1 VEPTAVAVFSAFE
14 SKRDDAVDLV
24 KPIERFLFAISSG
37 LYFPVVTAVSALCLY
52 TLFLVGAAVGDIVL
66 RIRHGSSGLAAY
78 RKELEAEIAGG
89 GEHLDARLERLLQ
102 MTELDANR
110 RLDRVRFVIKVGPA
124 LGLMGT
130 LIPMGVSL
138 ASLAEG
144 NIPRMA
150 GSMVTAFTATV
161 AGLACG
167 VVAYLIA
174 LLRESWTRAEIR
186 EMEFVTEIRAREAT
200 KTGGD

>member
-1 VEPTAVAVFSAFE
+1 MSFIQT
-14 SKRDDAVDLV
+14 
-24 KPIERFLFAISSG
+24 IERFLYVISSG
-37 LYFPVVTAVSALCLY
+37 LYLPVIAGVSALCLY
-52 TLFLVGAAVGDIVL
+52 TLWLLGALAGDALL
-66 RIRHGSSGLAAY
+66 RVRRGSPALAAY
-78 RKELEAEIAGG
+78 RLRLNEALDEGG
-89 GEHLDARLERLLQ
+89 GYLDARLERLLQ
-102 MTELDANR
+102 AAELEAGQ

-138 ASLAEG
+138 ASLADG
-144 NIPRMA
+144 NIPKMA

-174 LLRESWTRAEIR
+174 MARENWSRAEIR
-186 EMEFVTEIRAREAT
+186 EMEFMTEIGARDNAVDDRSVAEENIDALSAT
-200 KTGGD
+200 PTAA

>member
-1 VEPTAVAVFSAFE
+1 VEAVQV
-14 SKRDDAVDLV
+14 L
-24 KPIERFLFAISSG
+24 ERFLYTISSG
-37 LYFPVVTAVSALCLY
+37 LYLPVIAAVSTLGVY
-52 TLFLVGAAVGDIVL
+52 TLWLLGA
-66 RIRHGSSGLAAY
+66 LAADALLR
-78 RKELEAEIAGG
+78 RKGSPELEAYRRRLAEELA
-89 GEHLDARLERLLQ
+89 HADDHVDARLERMLQ
-102 MTELDANR
+102 TAELAASR

-144 NIPRMA
+144 NVPKMA

-161 AGLACG
+161 VGLACG

-174 LLRESWTRAEIR
+174 LVRESWARAEIR
-186 EMEFVTEIRAREAT
+186 EMEFITEIGARNGAPVARLTSPEEFDALSAT
-200 KTGGD
+200 PTTV

>member
-1 VEPTAVAVFSAFE
+1 MEAVKILE
-14 SKRDDAVDLV
+14 N
-24 KPIERFLFAISSG
+24 FLYTISSG
-37 LYFPVVTAVSALCLY
+37 LYLPVIAIVSALTLY
-52 TLFLVGAAVGDIVL
+52 TLWLVGALAGDAVRRMREGCAALDEFRAQL
-66 RIRHGSSGLAAY
+66 ARELTDRSG
-78 RKELEAEIAGG
+78 
-89 GEHLDARLERLLQ
+89 HVDARLERMLQ
-102 MTELDANR
+102 TAELAAAR

-144 NIPRMA
+144 NIPKMA

-174 LLRESWTRAEIR
+174 LVRENWARADIR
-186 EMEFVTEIRAREAT
+186 EMEFITEIAARDGAPIAHLSKAEDYDALSAT
-200 KTGGD
+200 PPAV

>member
-1 VEPTAVAVFSAFE
+1 MGAVQS
-14 SKRDDAVDLV
+14 L
-24 KPIERFLFAISSG
+24 ERFLYAISSG
-37 LYFPVVTAVSALCLY
+37 LYLPVIASVSALCLY
-52 TLFLVGAAVGDIVL
+52 TLWLLGALGGDAYL
-66 RIRHGSSGLAAY
+66 RFRRGPADIAAY
-78 RKELEAEIAGG
+78 RKQLASEIANCGD
-89 GEHLDARLERLLQ
+89 HLDARLERILQ
-102 MTELDANR
+102 AAELSASR

-144 NIPRMA
+144 NIPKMA

-174 LLRESWTRAEIR
+174 VVRENWARAEIR
-186 EMEFVTEIRAREAT
+186 EMEFITEIAAREGAETPQLASPERIDALSAT
-200 KTGGD
+200 PPAV

>member
-1 VEPTAVAVFSAFE
+1 MNIVRA
-14 SKRDDAVDLV
+14 L
-24 KPIERFLFAISSG
+24 ERFLFVLSSG
-37 LYFPVVTAVSALCLY
+37 LYFPVLAAVSALCIY
-52 TLFLVGAAVGDIVL
+52 TLWLLGALLGDSFIRL
-66 RIRHGSSGLAAY
+66 RRGSSQLDAY
-78 RKELEAEIAGG
+78 RGKLELEITRS

-102 MTELDANR
+102 SAELEASR

-144 NIPRMA
+144 NIPKMA

-167 VVAYLIA
+167 VVSYIIA
-174 LLRESWTRAEIR
+174 LLRENWARADIR
-186 EMEFVTEIRAREAT
+186 EMEFLTEVRAREVSAP
-200 KTGGD
+200 KSGS

>member
-1 VEPTAVAVFSAFE
+1 MDIVRALE
-14 SKRDDAVDLV
+14 K
-24 KPIERFLFAISSG
+24 FLFILSSG
-37 LYFPVVTAVSALCLY
+37 LYFPVVGAVSALCIY
-52 TLFLVGAAVGDIVL
+52 TLWLLGALLGDSLL
-66 RIRHGSSGLAAY
+66 RLRGGSSQLNAY
-78 RKELEAEIAGG
+78 RKKLELEIAHCGD
-89 GEHLDARLERLLQ
+89 HLDARLERLLQ
-102 MTELDANR
+102 SAELDASR

-144 NIPRMA
+144 NIPKMA

-167 VVAYLIA
+167 VVSYIIA
-174 LLRESWTRAEIR
+174 LLRENWARADIR
-186 EMEFVTEIRAREAT
+186 EMEFLTEVRAREAGT
-200 KTGGD
+200 PKGGA

>member
-1 VEPTAVAVFSAFE
+1 MQAHSA
-14 SKRDDAVDLV
+14 SNSGDGAVDFV
-24 KPIERFLFAISSG
+24 KTLERFLFAISSG
-37 LYFPVVTAVSALCLY
+37 LYLPVIAAVSVLCLY
-52 TLFLVGAAVGDIVL
+52 TLFLVGAAASDIFL
-66 RIRHGSSGLAAY
+66 RIRNGASELVAY
-78 RKELEAEIAGG
+78 RKKLEAEIARGS
-89 GEHLDARLERLLQ
+89 EHLDARLERLLQ
-102 MTELDANR
+102 TAELDASR

-174 LLRESWTRAEIR
+174 LLRESWARAEIR

-200 KTGGD
+200 KATGGE